1 MLPYKKSTK
10 FSEVL
15 KDYPGAPEYL
25 MRKNPKFKI
34 LKNAIV
40 VQLMA
45 PKITLGKMA
54 KKHGMTFEEL
64 ISLLE
69 EGVKN
74 GEIGSGEK
82 FKKRVSE
89 ANNIK
94 EQIKGLMKAL
104 FEEGED
110 VEEIKEKF
118 KEIVS
123 KANPVIIAIAEAELT
138 REGYSIQDLIKA
150 CDVHLE
156 LFKDQLMN
164 SRRKIPKTHPLWRFI
179 KDHDAMMF
187 WFEQGLQISRELQK
201 REGYDDA
208 KDLVSKLN
216 EIMKNLRASENHDIR
231 QENTLF
237 PVLEKYGVEEPPAI
251 MWDEHSKMKDRRKYI
266 EDLLKDIPNV
276 PYDEFVDKLQGAFTY
291 LVEVFVKHTQ
301 KEQEILYN
309 VALDILSEKDW
320 EDIQRESDRLGYF
333 DLPKEV
339 LNDE

>member
-15 KDYPGAPEYL
+15 KDYPGVPEYL
-25 MRKNPKFKI
+25 VKKNPKFKI
-34 LKNAIV
+34 LKNAVV
-40 VQLMA
+40 VQMMA
-45 PKITLGKMA
+45 PRITLAKMA

-69 EGVKN
+69 EGIKN
-74 GEIGSGEK
+74 GEIGSGKEFEDK
-82 FKKRVSE
+82 ISQ
-89 ANNIK
+89 ANSIK

-104 FEEGED
+104 FEEGKD
-110 VEEIKEKF
+110 VEEVKEKF

-138 REGYSIQDLIKA
+138 KEGYSINDLMKA

-156 LFKDQLMN
+156 LFKDQLMS
-164 SRRKIPKTHPLWRFI
+164 SRRRIPKTHPLWRFI

-187 WFEQGLQISRELQK
+187 WFEQGLQISRELK
-201 REGYDDA
+201 NRAGYDDA
-208 KDLVSKLN
+208 GDLITKLN
-216 EIMKNLRASENHDIR
+216 DIMKHLRESENHDVR

-251 MWDEHSKMKDRRKYI
+251 MWDEHSKMKDKRRKI
-266 EDLLKDIPNV
+266 EELLKKIPNV
-276 PYDEFVDKLQGAFTY
+276 PYDEFVDYLQGAFTY

-309 VALDILSEKDW
+309 VALDVLSDKDW
-320 EDIQRESDRLGYF
+320 EDIQRESDKLGYF
-333 DLPKEV
+333 ELPKEV
-339 LNDE
+339 LQDE

>member
-15 KDYPGAPEYL
+15 KDYPGVPEYL
-25 MRKNPKFKI
+25 IKKNPKFKI
-34 LKNAIV
+34 LKNAVV
-40 VQLMA
+40 VQMMA
-45 PKITLGKMA
+45 PRITLAKMA

-69 EGVKN
+69 EGIKN
-74 GEIGSGEK
+74 GEIGSGKEFEDK
-82 FKKRVSE
+82 ISQ
-89 ANNIK
+89 ANSIK

-104 FEEGED
+104 FEEGKD
-110 VEEIKEKF
+110 VEEVKEKF

-123 KANPVIIAIAEAELT
+123 KANPVIIAIVEAELT
-138 REGYSIQDLIKA
+138 KEGYSINDLMKA

-156 LFKDQLMN
+156 LFKDQLMS
-164 SRRKIPKTHPLWRFI
+164 SRRRIPKTHPLWRFI

-187 WFEQGLQISRELQK
+187 WFEQGLQISRELK
-201 REGYDDA
+201 NRAGYEDA
-208 KDLVSKLN
+208 GDLITKLN
-216 EIMKNLRASENHDIR
+216 DIMKHLRESENHDVR

-251 MWDEHSKMKDRRKYI
+251 MWDEHSKMKDKRRKI
-266 EDLLKDIPNV
+266 EELLKKIPNV
-276 PYDEFVDKLQGAFTY
+276 PYDEFADYLQGAFTY

-309 VALDILSEKDW
+309 VALDVLSDKDW
-320 EDIQRESDRLGYF
+320 EDIQRESDKLGYF
-333 DLPKEV
+333 ELPKEV
-339 LNDE
+339 LQDE

>member
-15 KDYPGAPEYL
+15 ADYPGAPEYL
-25 MRKNPKFKI
+25 AKKNPKFKS

-45 PKITLGKMA
+45 PKITLAKMA

-64 ISLLE
+64 ISVLE
-69 EGVKN
+69 NGVKSGEMKN
-74 GEIGSGEK
+74 GEE
-82 FKKRVSE
+82 FKKRINE
-89 ANNIK
+89 ANNVK
-94 EQIKGLMKAL
+94 EQIKALMKAL
-104 FEEGED
+104 FEEGENVD
-110 VEEIKEKF
+110 EIKERF

-123 KANPVIIAIAEAELT
+123 QANPVVIAIAESELT
-138 REGYSIQDLIKA
+138 REGYSIQDLMKA

-164 SRRKIPKTHPLWRFI
+164 SRRKIEKTHPLWRFI

-187 WFEQGLQISRELQK
+187 WFEDGLRISRELK
-201 REGYDDA
+201 ERNGYEDA
-208 KDLVSKLN
+208 KDLIEKLN
-216 EIMKNLRASENHDIR
+216 GIMKHLRESENHDVR

-251 MWDEHSKMKDRRKYI
+251 MWDEHSKMKERRNYI
-266 EDLLKDIPNV
+266 EKLLGGIPNI

-333 DLPKEV
+333 ELPKEV
-339 LNDE
+339 LEDE